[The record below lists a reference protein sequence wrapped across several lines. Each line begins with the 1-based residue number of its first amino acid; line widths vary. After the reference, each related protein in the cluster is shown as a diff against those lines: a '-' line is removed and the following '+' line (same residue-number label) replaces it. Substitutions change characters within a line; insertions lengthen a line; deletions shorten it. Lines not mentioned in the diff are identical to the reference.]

1 MEKDI
6 IPKEGIKY
14 EAIEITGLKR
24 SLSLSNL
31 KTIINFYKS
40 YKKCLKIIN
49 DFNPDVVIGAGGYVT
64 APVIFAAKKLGKKT
78 FIHEQNSVVGLA
90 NKFLSKYADKI
101 GVSFESTLNL
111 FDKDK
116 VVLTG
121 NPCSEKALELGPIE
135 KEELGLS
142 RDKKLVLIVMGS
154 LGCKTINEK
163 IVTFLDSFKNKEYE
177 VLFVTGKNFYESVR
191 NLKVSDH
198 VKIVQFIDNLSRV
211 MKVTDVMVSRS
222 GASTISE
229 ITVLKVPTIFIP
241 SPYVTNNHQ
250 YKNAIDLV
258 NKNAA
263 LIIEED
269 KLNNELLISN
279 IDSLINDNEKLNN
292 IKSNLDN
299 IGIEDSSTRIYNI
312 LKDMI
317 INDRKFY

>member
-1 MEKDI
+1 
-6 IPKEGIKY
+6 
-14 EAIEITGLKR
+14 
-24 SLSLSNL
+24 
-31 KTIINFYKS
+31 
-40 YKKCLKIIN
+40 
-49 DFNPDVVIGAGGYVT
+49 
-64 APVIFAAKKLGKKT
+64 
-78 FIHEQNSVVGLA
+78 
-90 NKFLSKYADKI
+90 
-101 GVSFESTLNL
+101 
-111 FDKDK
+111 
-116 VVLTG
+116 
-121 NPCSEKALELGPIE
+121 
-135 KEELGLS
+135 
-142 RDKKLVLIVMGS
+142 
-154 LGCKTINEK
+154 
-163 IVTFLDSFKNKEYE
+163 
-177 VLFVTGKNFYESVR
+177 
-191 NLKVSDH
+191 
-198 VKIVQFIDNLSRV
+198 
-211 MKVTDVMVSRS
+211 MVSRS

-269 KLNNELLISN
+269 KLTNELLISN